1 MLNLFYIV
9 MSGFLMGVADTM
21 PGISGSTITY
31 ILGIYERFITALSK
45 LNQQEKF
52 KESFI
57 FLFKMG
63 SGWFVGAIISILI
76 IGKFVD
82 SNIYF
87 ITSLFL
93 GLVLMSIPITF
104 KEAFKSYKIV
114 PQKLIYTLGGFFLV
128 LLVFMLGNQLT
139 TNLLINNKIF
149 YYIYVFIVAMLAI
162 SSMLLPGISGSTI
175 LLIFGVYYPLIEALN
190 KLLSADLSSLSFIIV
205 FALGAVS
212 GLFSVAKILAN
223 VFEKYKSNT
232 IYFIEGLLI
241 GSILPIIN
249 APLSIEKI
257 GNSALSVQNF
267 EVFPFI
273 LGIVILIGL
282 ANLKKIEKR

>member
-190 KLLSADLSSLSFIIV
+190 KLLSADLSSLSFIII
-205 FALGAVS
+205 FALGAVI